1 MEAKLI
7 IRFNYSPWNRILIF
21 GKTCIKIWNTRLLMI
36 RFSLMARQISV
47 MMKIN
52 KLVINDSPNKIA
64 IVFTSMN
71 LMVVITN
78 VNRV

>member
-1 MEAKLI
+1 M
-7 IRFNYSPWNRILIF
+7 
-21 GKTCIKIWNTRLLMI
+21 RLLMI